1 MATSTVPAPA
11 VAALIEIA
19 SRATL
24 PPMIPCIATAPAPV
38 LIVRSRLV
46 LASSELTVAVE
57 LKVTLVLFA
66 SASTVMSPAR
76 VTGPVK
82 AIAPPAVSVVTRLPV
97 RVIPLSPIR
106 VIDPEVADDP
116 KVIVPVPVP
125 SSRVRVSSV
134 PALLIAPVML
144 IFPPLVLI
152 SKFPSLMATVPV
164 TVKSPPSPD
173 ALSVSTLGLAPEKVV
188 LPVMVTLPV
197 PKS

>member
-1 MATSTVPAPA
+1 
-11 VAALIEIA
+11 
-19 SRATL
+19 
-24 PPMIPCIATAPAPV
+24 
-38 LIVRSRLV
+38 
-46 LASSELTVAVE
+46 
-57 LKVTLVLFA
+57 
-66 SASTVMSPAR
+66 MSPAR

-82 AIAPPAVSVVTRLPV
+82 AIAPSAVSVDTRLPV

-144 IFPPLVLI
+144 IFPPVVLI

-164 TVKSPPSPD
+164 IVIFPPSP
-173 ALSVSTLGLAPEKVV
+173 ALPDDSIESTLGLVAEKVV
-188 LPVMVTLPV
+188 LPVILTAPC